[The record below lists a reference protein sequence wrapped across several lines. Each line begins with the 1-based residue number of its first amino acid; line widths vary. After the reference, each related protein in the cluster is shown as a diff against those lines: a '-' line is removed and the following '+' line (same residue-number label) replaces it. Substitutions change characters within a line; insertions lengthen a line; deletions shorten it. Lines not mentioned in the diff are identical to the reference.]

1 MNTFML
7 KIFPMGGI
15 GRVTKNMFVYELG
28 DDMVVVD
35 CGIGFA
41 PMEMPG
47 VDILVPDTQY
57 LQDRLAAGA
66 TLHGIVLS
74 HGHDDHIAALPYVL
88 REIGVDVPIYG
99 SPLTAEFAMT
109 RLADQDIEKEV
120 QYFDDGQLKL
130 GPFTFE
136 TIRVTHSVPDT
147 RHLVIRTPEGVI
159 YHGSDFKIDLTPV
172 DGQHMDLQKI
182 ANIGREGVLCALLD
196 CLRIERRDPTASESV
211 LRGTLR
217 REMHDVKGK
226 VIVTLMSSN
235 LHRVQQVIDVASEFD
250 RKISFIGRSVEQNVN
265 TAMNMG
271 LLNFPPNIK
280 LNKRNLDGVPDDQI
294 CLVVA
299 GSQGQ
304 AGSSLVRAV
313 SGEHRLVNIHRGDKV
328 IVASEPIP
336 GNEINVYG
344 VIDELAEKGI
354 DVAYSD
360 VDDDLHVSGH
370 AGEYEQMLM
379 VHLLKPKY
387 LFPIG
392 GEERHRVRFSH
403 VVEHHG
409 YNLNQIVLP
418 HYGKPVELDANG
430 FRYGKEI
437 KLRERTITV
446 AGTTSQVMDQVL
458 ADREILGKQGVIVV
472 AMNEVAGNYDLNN
485 MSVEERGLGLT
496 SPEEQEQLYQIV
508 RETVRE
514 TLAKNGQEAK
524 DLPIQIK
531 NDIRYRIRQESEKEP
546 LVLVIINSIEGNV

>member
-1 MNTFML
+1 
-7 KIFPMGGI
+7 
-15 GRVTKNMFVYELG
+15 
-28 DDMVVVD
+28 
-35 CGIGFA
+35 
-41 PMEMPG
+41 
-47 VDILVPDTQY
+47 
-57 LQDRLAAGA
+57 
-66 TLHGIVLS
+66 
-74 HGHDDHIAALPYVL
+74 
-88 REIGVDVPIYG
+88 
-99 SPLTAEFAMT
+99 
-109 RLADQDIEKEV
+109 
-120 QYFDDGQLKL
+120 
-130 GPFTFE
+130 
-136 TIRVTHSVPDT
+136 
-147 RHLVIRTPEGVI
+147 
-159 YHGSDFKIDLTPV
+159 
-172 DGQHMDLQKI
+172 
-182 ANIGREGVLCALLD
+182 
-196 CLRIERRDPTASESV
+196 
-211 LRGTLR
+211 
-217 REMHDVKGK
+217 
-226 VIVTLMSSN
+226 
-235 LHRVQQVIDVASEFD
+235 
-250 RKISFIGRSVEQNVN
+250 
-265 TAMNMG
+265 
-271 LLNFPPNIK
+271 
-280 LNKRNLDGVPDDQI
+280 VPDDQI

-472 AMNEVAGNYDLNN
+472 AMNEVAGNYDLSN